1 MGTGLHEGS
10 RNQGSHLSSAAT
22 DHTTLQDPPLSF
34 VDHGLICRLGWES
47 WPLGPQ
53 KVPPEVGMGLTARE
67 LYR

>member
-47 WPLGPQ
+47 WPLGTQ